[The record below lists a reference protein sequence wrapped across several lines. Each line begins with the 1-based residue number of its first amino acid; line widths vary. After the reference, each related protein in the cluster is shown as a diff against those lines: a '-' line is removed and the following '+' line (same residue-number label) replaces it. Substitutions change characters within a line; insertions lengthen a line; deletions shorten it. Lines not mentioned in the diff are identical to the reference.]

1 MKIKY
6 YKAKEI
12 QKLIQ
17 YLIEDDDQLDLVDHD
32 FELQR
37 CLRKRHINQINKK
50 LQESNCSFKIIS
62 CKYSIPHGEQLTYKT
77 PYFVYTENINN
88 Y

>member
-17 YLIEDDDQLDLVDHD
+17 YLIEDDDQLYLFDYD

-37 CLRKRHINQINKK
+37 CLRKRHITQINKK
-50 LQESNCSFKIIS
+50 LQESNCSFRIIS
-62 CKYSIPHGEQLTYKT
+62 CKYSIPGGEQSTYKT
-77 PYFVYTENINN
+77 PYFVHTENINN

>member
-6 YKAKEI
+6 YKKQDI
-12 QKLIQ
+12 QKLIT

-37 CLRKRHINQINKK
+37 CLRKRHIKQINKK

-62 CKYSIPHGEQLTYKT
+62 CKYSIPGGEQSTYKT
-77 PYFVYTENINN
+77 PYFVYTENI
-88 Y
+88 

>member
-17 YLIEDDDQLDLVDHD
+17 YLIEDDDQLYLVDYD

-37 CLRKRHINQINKK
+37 CLRKRHITQINKK
-50 LQESNCSFKIIS
+50 LQESNCSFRIIS
-62 CKYSIPHGEQLTYKT
+62 CKYSIPGGEQSTYKT
-77 PYFVYTENINN
+77 PYFVHTENINN

>member
-17 YLIEDDDQLDLVDHD
+17 YLIEDDDKLDLVDHD

-37 CLRKRHINQINKK
+37 CLRKRHITQINKK
-50 LQESNCSFKIIS
+50 LQESNCSFRIIS
-62 CKYSIPHGEQLTYKT
+62 CKYSIPGGEQSTYKT
-77 PYFVYTENINN
+77 PYFVHTENINN

>member
-6 YKAKEI
+6 YKKQDI
-12 QKLIQ
+12 QKLIT

-37 CLRKRHINQINKK
+37 CLRKRHITQINKK
-50 LQESNCSFKIIS
+50 LQESNCSFRIIS
-62 CKYSIPHGEQLTYKT
+62 CKYSIPGGEQSTYKT
-77 PYFVYTENINN
+77 PYFVYTENI
-88 Y
+88 